1 MTSTTCAREV
11 GFFRSPE
18 RTNFA
23 VPSVIVGIIEKPAP
37 RSAASGVAIGML
49 GFAGAYRSA
58 ITGEFVFPS
67 NLRVYQKGITSLIRS
82 ALSKAAGNEVF
93 IE

>member
-1 MTSTTCAREV
+1 
-11 GFFRSPE
+11 
-18 RTNFA
+18 
-23 VPSVIVGIIEKPAP
+23 
-37 RSAASGVAIGML
+37 ML

-67 NLRVYQKGITSLIRS
+67 NLRVYQKGITSLIKS